1 MSEQRAALRRLRIE
15 YQDGK
20 IVLVGSEGAVAIITG
35 NVGFPSSGSD
45 ARRIVAC
52 VNACEGISTETL
64 EKMELTQEL
73 VRYQAA
79 IDVQKDRCDALRVR
93 AVEVTEQRDE
103 LEKERDSLGESL
115 RLVAEQA
122 DKWRVE
128 THVFMQQRDE
138 LLTLLEAIYNTHR
151 PDNNGAYTGEAVLC
165 ESFTR
170 RARNLIAKC
179 KEG

>member
-1 MSEQRAALRRLRIE
+1 MSDDKHTSGQWRVG
-15 YQDGK
+15 DG
-20 IVLVGSEGAVAIITG
+20 GATIFG
-35 NVGFPSSGSD
+35 PPSGAPSPETIASVRKKAN

-52 VNACEGISTETL
+52 VNACKGISTETL